1 MKKLILS
8 IIVVAALVSCSKTD
22 TAYDNPLEIAFA
34 PVAKKTTKAA
44 VSGTTYPTGLDM
56 YVFAN
61 AGTSATIS
69 EYTEPYFKNAL
80 FEHKEN
86 GIFGG
91 TPAYY
96 WPNVKKL
103 IFSGVSASGNVNG
116 TGTFAYNNTAAEW
129 QITLADYQPG
139 KGTATIGNNDLM
151 WFPTGNN
158 TYSKADVP
166 GTDNTVD
173 AQDNN
178 IEVTMKHA
186 CSWIT
191 IKIKGDA
198 TTGASGTTWKIKSL
212 KLDKLATAGTAVL
225 GANAAWNSLTV
236 TEPTAGTPNPDE
248 LIIHNNNT
256 GDALTTS
263 YVDYTKKS
271 VVSSSTFE
279 DFIAIPQ
286 TTRTLYITYSF
297 VSQAAAGTNPEIVIE
312 ETKEIP
318 LEFNGTNPWSAGVH
332 YTYNIT
338 IGTKEILIEPDVTEW
353 TPNADVNVTI

>member
-1 MKKLILS
+1 MKRLFIS
-8 IIVVAALVSCSKTD
+8 IMAVAALVSCSKTEI
-22 TAYDNPLEIAFA
+22 AYDNPSEIAFA

-80 FEHKEN
+80 FKHKAD

-116 TGTFAYNNTAAEW
+116 TGTFDYNNTDAEW
-129 QITLADYQPG
+129 QITLSGYKPG
-139 KGTATIGNNDLM
+139 KGTDNAGDNDLM

-166 GTDNTVD
+166 GTDNNDD
-173 AQDNN
+173 AKDNN

-191 IKIKGDA
+191 INIKGDA

-225 GANAAWNSLTV
+225 GANAAWNSFTI
-236 TEPTAGTPNPDE
+236 TEPTAETPNPDE
-248 LIIHNNNT
+248 LIIHINNT

-263 YVDYTKKS
+263 LVDYTKKS
-271 VVSSSTFE
+271 VVSSSKFE

-286 TTRTLYITYSF
+286 DTRTLYITYSF
-297 VSQAAAGTNPEIVIE
+297 VSQAGTGSNPDIVIE
-312 ETKEIP
+312 ETKP
-318 LEFNGTNPWSAGVH
+318 VSLAFNGTDPWLPGVH

-338 IGTKEILIEPDVTEW
+338 IGTKEILIEPSVINWTSPTDVG
-353 TPNADVNVTI
+353 VTI